1 MGAADS
7 GAMIDVPCVA
17 VAVGI
22 GEEFSFEE
30 TAGVVNTVP

>member
-7 GAMIDVPCVA
+7 AAMVDSDVE
-17 VAVGI
+17 VGI